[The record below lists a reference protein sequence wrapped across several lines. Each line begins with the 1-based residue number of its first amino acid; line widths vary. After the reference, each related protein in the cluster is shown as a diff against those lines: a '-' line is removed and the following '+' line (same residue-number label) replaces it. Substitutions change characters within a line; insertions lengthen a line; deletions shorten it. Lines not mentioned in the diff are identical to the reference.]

1 MEGEVTLESALVY
14 FYIRN
19 KNGVWPKSSIWS
31 HFLVHGS
38 QREIMKVTKETLIE
52 ISYLIRDKY
61 FANKIVE
68 SPLESQ
74 KKLLIWKKKNT
85 SKKTTTFTEAK
96 PRTFTLLTSRVPYS
110 FTIE

>member
-1 MEGEVTLESALVY
+1 MEGEVSLESAPVY

-38 QREIMKVTKETLIE
+38 QREIMKVTKETLME

-61 FANKIVE
+61 FTNKIVE
-68 SPLESQ
+68 RPLKNQRNYYYE
-74 KKLLIWKKKNT
+74 KK
-85 SKKTTTFTEAK
+85 
-96 PRTFTLLTSRVPYS
+96 YY
-110 FTIE
+110 